1 MHVLFFSDCSGLRNQ
16 ELLFVAYSLACTSK
30 GHKVSYATQK
40 YFANHLPKLVV
51 FYPLILETLT
61 VLTFLL
67 RLVQCDSERLRTL
80 PLVLCYSFNHW

>member
-61 VLTFLL
+61 VLDLSPQVSPM
-67 RLVQCDSERLRTL
+67 RLGKA
-80 PLVLCYSFNHW
+80 